1 MTDLAL
7 VSPAVPPPLPRP
19 VPPPPPPVVAPPA
32 LPPPPVPLRLA
43 AIACFTGRMRGF
55 RKIIVRGALLQL
67 ATFGLYRFWLTTDA
81 RRFLWANTEI
91 GGDSLEYAGTA
102 MELFLG
108 FLMAIA
114 LLVPVY
120 VMLFIG
126 SLELGVWS
134 QLSSIGAVI
143 FLTVF
148 GQYAYYRA
156 RRYRLTRTVFRGIRF
171 HQSGSAFGYA
181 LRSLLWG
188 ALTVLSLGLAMPWAQ
203 ASLERYKLAHTHYG
217 DWQGAFAGRGTRL
230 FGRGIG
236 LWLIVIVALV
246 AAVAAG
252 VKLIDPKVLAL
263 AATPAGAKNPKLGIE
278 VLKIM
283 SLGSAVVIVA
293 GAVYPLLQAIVMR
306 WWLEGLRF
314 GPLDIATTL
323 QKRRIVGAYLRCFGY
338 VLLLMFA
345 LSFIMSMAIGIVA
358 VAIKPDEEVM
368 QNVVLGA
375 AMPTYLIMALGGWAF
390 YQMTIKL
397 RIWRLAV
404 DSISLS
410 GFEAI
415 ETVQADTSLPSSALG
430 EGLAD
435 ALGAG
440 GI

>member
-7 VSPAVPPPLPRP
+7 VPPP
-19 VPPPPPPVVAPPA
+19 VPPLGPPARPAPPPA
-32 LPPPPVPLRLA
+32 LPPPPIPLQVA
-43 AIACFTGRMRGF
+43 ATACFTGPMRAF
-55 RKIIVRGALLQL
+55 RKIIVRGALLQVV
-67 ATFGLYRFWLTTDA
+67 TFGIYRFWLTTDA

-134 QLSSIGAVI
+134 QLSSAGALI
-143 FLTVF
+143 FLSVF

-171 HQSGSAFGYA
+171 HQSGSPFAYA
-181 LRSLLWG
+181 LRSLFWG
-188 ALTVLSLGLAMPWAQ
+188 AVTLLSLGLALPWAQ

-217 DWQGAFAGRGTRL
+217 DWQGEFAGNGTRL
-230 FGRGIG
+230 FVRGIG
-236 LWLIVIVALV
+236 LWLILIVALV
-246 AAVAAG
+246 AASVVGA
-252 VKLIDPKVLAL
+252 KFIDPNALAL
-263 AATPAGAKNPKLGIE
+263 AATPDGAKDPKLGIE
-278 VLKIM
+278 VLKVMGI
-283 SLGSAVVIVA
+283 GSGVMIVG
-293 GAVYPLLQAIVMR
+293 GAVYLLLQALVMR

-314 GPLDIATTL
+314 GPLVIATTL
-323 QKRRIVGAYLRCFGY
+323 QKRRIVGAYLRCVGY
-338 VLLLMFA
+338 ALLLMFA
-345 LSFIMSMAIGIVA
+345 LSILMSMAIGTVA
-358 VAIKPDEEVM
+358 VAVKPTADVM
-368 QNVVLGA
+368 QNVAVGA
-375 AMPTYLIMALGGWAF
+375 SMAVYLVMAVGLWAF
-390 YQMTIKL
+390 YQMTVKL
-397 RIWRLAV
+397 RVWRLAV
-404 DSISLS
+404 DSISLD

-415 ETVQADTSLPSSALG
+415 EYVHADASLPSSAVG

>member
-1 MTDLAL
+1 
-7 VSPAVPPPLPRP
+7 
-19 VPPPPPPVVAPPA
+19 VAPPP

-43 AIACFTGRMRGF
+43 ATGCFTGAMRAF

-67 ATFGLYRFWLTTDA
+67 ATFGVYRFWLTTDA

-134 QLSSIGAVI
+134 QLSSIGAFV
-143 FLTVF
+143 FLAVF
-148 GQYAYYRA
+148 GQYASYRA

-171 HQSGSAFGYA
+171 HQSGSPSAYA
-181 LRSLLWG
+181 LRSLAWG
-188 ALTVLSLGLAMPWAQ
+188 ALTMLSAGLAWPWAQ

-217 DWQGAFAGRGTRL
+217 DWQGAFAGSGTRL
-230 FGRGIG
+230 FVRGIG
-236 LWLIVIVALV
+236 LWLILIVALG
-246 AAVAAG
+246 AAIAAG
-252 VKLIDPKVLAL
+252 VWLVDPKALAL
-263 AATPAGAKNPKLGIE
+263 AATSDDAKDAKLGIE
-278 VLKIM
+278 VAKVM
-283 SLGSAVVIVA
+283 GLGFGVIVVA
-293 GAVYPLLQAIVMR
+293 GAVYLLLQAIVMR

-323 QKRRIVGAYLRCFGY
+323 QKRRIVGAYLRF
-338 VLLLMFA
+338 VLYACVLMFA
-345 LSFIMSMAIGIVA
+345 LSIIMSMVIGIVA
-358 VAIKPDEEVM
+358 VAAKPSEDVVQNATVYLVM
-368 QNVVLGA
+368 AN
-375 AMPTYLIMALGGWAF
+375 YLVMAVGGWAF
-390 YQMTIKL
+390 YQMTVKL
-397 RIWRLAV
+397 RVWRLAV
-404 DSISLS
+404 DSISLA

-415 ETVQADTSLPSSALG
+415 ETVQADASLPSSALG

>member
-7 VSPAVPPPLPRP
+7 VPPP
-19 VPPPPPPVVAPPA
+19 VPPPPVPPPAA
-32 LPPPPVPLRLA
+32 LPPPPIPLQLA
-43 AIACFTGRMRGF
+43 ASACFTGRMQAF
-55 RKIIVRGALLQL
+55 RKIILRGALLQIL
-67 ATFGLYRFWLTTDA
+67 TFGIYRFWLTTDA

-126 SLELGVWS
+126 SLELGVVS
-134 QLSSIGAVI
+134 QLSSVGAFV
-143 FLTVF
+143 FLAVF

-171 HQSGSAFGYA
+171 HQSGSPFSYA
-181 LRSLLWG
+181 LRSLFWG
-188 ALTVLSLGLAMPWAQ
+188 AVTALSAGLAFPWAQ

-217 DWQGAFAGRGTRL
+217 GWEGQFAGSGARL
-230 FGRGIG
+230 FLRGIG
-236 LWLIVIVALV
+236 LWLLLIGACV
-246 AAVAAG
+246 AAAVVG
-252 VKLIDPKVLAL
+252 SKFVDPGVLAR
-263 AATPAGAKNPKLGIE
+263 AATPAGAKDPKLGIE

-283 SLGSAVVIVA
+283 GLGSSVMIVA
-293 GAVYPLLQAIVMR
+293 GGVYMILQAIVMR
-306 WWLEGLRF
+306 WWLEGLRV
-314 GPLDIATTL
+314 GPLIIATTL
-323 QKRRIVGAYLRCFGY
+323 RKRQILGAYLRCFGY
-338 VLLLMFA
+338 ALVLMFA

-358 VAIKPDEEVM
+358 VAVKVKPPDDVGQLLVVGSTMAVYLVM
-368 QNVVLGA
+368 AIGIWVL
-375 AMPTYLIMALGGWAF
+375 

-397 RIWRLAV
+397 RVWRLAV
-404 DSISLS
+404 DSISLA
-410 GFEAI
+410 GFEAM
-415 ETVQADTSLPSSALG
+415 EYVRADTSRPSSAVG

>member
-1 MTDLAL
+1 
-7 VSPAVPPPLPRP
+7 
-19 VPPPPPPVVAPPA
+19 VV
-32 LPPPPVPLRLA
+32 
-43 AIACFTGRMRGF
+43 
-55 RKIIVRGALLQL
+55 
-67 ATFGLYRFWLTTDA
+67 TFGIYRFWLTTDA

-134 QLSSIGAVI
+134 QLSSAGALI
-143 FLTVF
+143 FLSVF

-171 HQSGSAFGYA
+171 HQSGSAFAYA
-181 LRSLLWG
+181 LRSLCWG
-188 ALTVLSLGLAMPWAQ
+188 AVTVLSLGLALPWAQ

-217 DWQGAFAGRGTRL
+217 DWQGEFAGSGTRL

-236 LWLIVIVALV
+236 LWLILIVALV
-246 AAVAAG
+246 AAAAVG
-252 VKLIDPKVLAL
+252 AKVIDPKALTL
-263 AATPAGAKNPKLGIE
+263 AATPAGAKDPKLGIE

-283 SLGSAVVIVA
+283 GLGSGVMIVA
-293 GAVYPLLQAIVMR
+293 GAVYLLLQAMVMR

-314 GPLDIATTL
+314 GPLVIATTL
-323 QKRRIVGAYLRCFGY
+323 RKRHIVGAYLRCVGY
-338 VLLLMFA
+338 ALLLMFS
-345 LSFIMSMAIGIVA
+345 LSILMSMAIGIAAVAAKPAEDVIQNVA
-358 VAIKPDEEVM
+358 VGASMAVYLVM
-368 QNVVLGA
+368 AVGL
-375 AMPTYLIMALGGWAF
+375 WAF
-390 YQMTIKL
+390 YQMTVKL
-397 RIWRLAV
+397 RVWRLAV
-404 DSISLS
+404 DSIALA

-415 ETVQADTSLPSSALG
+415 EYVHADASLPSSAVG